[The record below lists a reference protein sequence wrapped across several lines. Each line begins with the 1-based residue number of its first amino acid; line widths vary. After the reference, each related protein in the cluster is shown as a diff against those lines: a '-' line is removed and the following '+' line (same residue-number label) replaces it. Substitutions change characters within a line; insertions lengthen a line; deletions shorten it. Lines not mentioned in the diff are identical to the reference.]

1 VFLRELFNSK
11 INIMRKRIFLNC
23 LIAASFVIGLAFMS
37 GCEGPTGPAGPAG
50 RDGVDGADG
59 TDGTDGVDGNVT
71 CLQCHSAETP
81 QIILEQFNQSVHVAG
96 EIAVDY
102 AGGRDRCAACHSS
115 EGFIEFART
124 GAVAEN
130 ISQPTPFV
138 CKTCHSI
145 HETFE
150 QTDYALRLADPIN
163 FIFDTTA
170 TTYDMGNS
178 NLCANCHQSRRAGPY
193 DMGGDTVEIEDV
205 EVVVPDG
212 YFFISSTHYGP
223 HHGAQSNV
231 MAGVGFSEIEGSF
244 GYPAPESASHY
255 DLDYGMCTGCH
266 MATYGNGAGGHTWN
280 PALDGCN
287 VAECHDGA
295 ITSVDE
301 NNLQVEIEGLL
312 DELRDLLVAEGVV
325 EFVEEEHYELNPETG
340 QIELVVTP
348 EGYEPIVGLHP
359 VELAQAFFNW
369 IGLEEDR
376 SHGVHNPAYT
386 KALLENS
393 IEAVEGFAAL

>member
-1 VFLRELFNSK
+1 
-11 INIMRKRIFLNC
+11 MRKRIFYNC
-23 LIAASFVIGLAFMS
+23 LVAASFVIGLAFMS
-37 GCEGPTGPAGPAG
+37 GCEGPQGPPGPAGADG
-50 RDGVDGADG
+50 ADGVDG
-59 TDGTDGVDGNVT
+59 TDGTDGVDGNVA

-115 EGFIEFART
+115 EGFLEFART
-124 GAVAEN
+124 GSVAEN

-150 QTDYALRLADPIN
+150 QTDYALRLDDPIN

-170 TTYDMGNS
+170 TTYDLGNS

-193 DMGGDTVEIEDV
+193 DMGGEFVDLDDDDIDETE
-205 EVVVPDG
+205 VPDG

-231 MAGVGFSEIEGSF
+231 VTGVGFAEIDGSF
-244 GYPAPESASHY
+244 SYPAAESSSHS
-255 DLDYGMCTGCH
+255 DTENGNCTGCH
-266 MATYGNGAGGHTWN
+266 MGPYGNGAGGHTWN

-287 VAECHDGA
+287 TAACHDGA
-295 ITSVDE
+295 LTDFNA
-301 NNLQVEIEGLL
+301 NNVQTETDALL
-312 DELRDLLVAEGVV
+312 EELRDLLVAEGVV

-340 QIELVVTP
+340 EIELVITP

-376 SHGVHNPAYT
+376 SLGVHNPAYV

-393 IEAVEGFAAL
+393 IEAVEGLAL